1 MIRVIASIIIIK
13 YNSKFKNL
21 KLDVWELFGNNKR
34 ELMKLQSK
42 HWILLL
48 AFLPLFTIL
57 YVSFFEQVF
66 AQETRSPEGYV
77 YRNVEVWGLFFKLM
91 VAAFIVGAIVQG
103 VILYV
108 CFRYRESHKKNR
120 FMEKTT
126 DEEMGR

>member
-1 MIRVIASIIIIK
+1 VGVIC
-13 YNSKFKNL
+13 
-21 KLDVWELFGNNKR
+21 NNKR

-57 YVSFFEQVF
+57 YVSFFEEVF
-66 AQETRSPEGYV
+66 AQETKSAEGYI

-91 VAAFIVGAIVQG
+91 VAAFIVGAVVQG

-126 DEEMGR
+126 TDEEIGR

>member
-1 MIRVIASIIIIK
+1 M
-13 YNSKFKNL
+13 
-21 KLDVWELFGNNKR
+21 WELFGNNKR

-57 YVSFFEQVF
+57 YVSFFEEVF
-66 AQETRSPEGYV
+66 AQETKSAEGYI

-91 VAAFIVGAIVQG
+91 VAAFIVGAVVQG

-120 FMEKTT
+120 FIERTKE
-126 DEEMGR
+126 EEMGR

>member
-1 MIRVIASIIIIK
+1 M
-13 YNSKFKNL
+13 
-21 KLDVWELFGNNKR
+21 WELFGNNKR

-57 YVSFFEQVF
+57 YVSFFEEVF
-66 AQETRSPEGYV
+66 AQETKSAEGYI

-120 FMEKTT
+120 FIERTKE
-126 DEEMGR
+126 EEMGR

>member
-1 MIRVIASIIIIK
+1 VGFI
-13 YNSKFKNL
+13 
-21 KLDVWELFGNNKR
+21 GNNKR

-42 HWILLL
+42 RWILLL

-120 FMEKTT
+120 FMEKTK

>member
-1 MIRVIASIIIIK
+1 M
-13 YNSKFKNL
+13 
-21 KLDVWELFGNNKR
+21 WELFGNNKR

-48 AFLPLFTIL
+48 AFLPLVTIL
-57 YVSFFEQVF
+57 YVSFFEEVF
-66 AQETRSPEGYV
+66 AQETKSAEGYI

-91 VAAFIVGAIVQG
+91 VAAFIVGAVVQG

>member
-1 MIRVIASIIIIK
+1 
-13 YNSKFKNL
+13 
-21 KLDVWELFGNNKR
+21 
-34 ELMKLQSK
+34 MKLQSK

-48 AFLPLFTIL
+48 AFLPPFTIL

-66 AQETRSPEGYV
+66 AQETRSAEGYV

-126 DEEMGR
+126 EEDMGR

>member
-1 MIRVIASIIIIK
+1 
-13 YNSKFKNL
+13 
-21 KLDVWELFGNNKR
+21 VWELFGNNKR

-48 AFLPLFTIL
+48 AILPLFTIL

-66 AQETRSPEGYV
+66 AQETKSAEGYI

-91 VAAFIVGAIVQG
+91 VAAFIVGAVVQG

-126 DEEMGR
+126 TDEEMGR

>member
-1 MIRVIASIIIIK
+1 
-13 YNSKFKNL
+13 
-21 KLDVWELFGNNKR
+21 VWELFGNNKR

-57 YVSFFEQVF
+57 YVSFFEEVF
-66 AQETRSPEGYV
+66 AQETKSAEGYI

-91 VAAFIVGAIVQG
+91 VAAFIVGAVVQG

-120 FMEKTT
+120 FIERTK
-126 DEEMGR
+126 EEAMGR

>member
-1 MIRVIASIIIIK
+1 MGVTC
-13 YNSKFKNL
+13 
-21 KLDVWELFGNNKR
+21 NNKR

-66 AQETRSPEGYV
+66 AQETKSAEGYV

-91 VAAFIVGAIVQG
+91 VAAFIVGAVVQG

-126 DEEMGR
+126 TDEEIGR

>member
-1 MIRVIASIIIIK
+1 M
-13 YNSKFKNL
+13 
-21 KLDVWELFGNNKR
+21 WELFGNNKR

-48 AFLPLFTIL
+48 ALLPLFTIL
-57 YVSFFEQVF
+57 YVSFFEEVF
-66 AQETRSPEGYV
+66 AQETKSAEGYV

-91 VAAFIVGAIVQG
+91 VAAFIVGAVVQG

>member
-1 MIRVIASIIIIK
+1 
-13 YNSKFKNL
+13 
-21 KLDVWELFGNNKR
+21 
-34 ELMKLQSK
+34 MKLQSK

-57 YVSFFEQVF
+57 YVGFFEQIF
-66 AQETRSPEGYV
+66 AQEETISPAEEYTL
-77 YRNVEVWGLFFKLM
+77 RNVEVWGLFFRMM

-103 VILYV
+103 VILYI

>member
-1 MIRVIASIIIIK
+1 
-13 YNSKFKNL
+13 
-21 KLDVWELFGNNKR
+21 
-34 ELMKLQSK
+34 MKLQSK
-42 HWILLL
+42 RWILLL

-77 YRNVEVWGLFFKLM
+77 YRNVEVWALFFKLM

-126 DEEMGR
+126 EEEMGR

>member
-1 MIRVIASIIIIK
+1 VGVI
-13 YNSKFKNL
+13 
-21 KLDVWELFGNNKR
+21 GNNKR

-42 HWILLL
+42 RWILLL

-57 YVSFFEQVF
+57 YVSFFEEVF
-66 AQETRSPEGYV
+66 AQETKSAEGYI

-91 VAAFIVGAIVQG
+91 VAAFIVGAVVQG

-126 DEEMGR
+126 DEEIGR

>member
-1 MIRVIASIIIIK
+1 VGVIC
-13 YNSKFKNL
+13 
-21 KLDVWELFGNNKR
+21 NNKR

-57 YVSFFEQVF
+57 YVSFFEEVF
-66 AQETRSPEGYV
+66 AQETKSAEGYIN
-77 YRNVEVWGLFFKLM
+77 RNVEIWGLFFKLM
-91 VAAFIVGAIVQG
+91 VAAFIVGAVVQG

-126 DEEMGR
+126 DEEIGR